1 MTSNNNRPLVA
12 IVDDD
17 RRVAKA
23 VTRLL
28 NSHAIDTLQFQSPQE
43 FVDLVE
49 TTPSFRPDCVILDVQ
64 MPGLTGLAVQRHLA
78 LRRPEIRIV
87 FLSAGHKAG
96 VGERALAAGAAA
108 FIHKPFDVDHFVW
121 TIYDVLGLDALS

>member
-17 RRVAKA
+17 RWVAKA

-28 NSHAIDTLQFQSPQE
+28 NAHTIDTLWFQSAQE
-43 FVDLVE
+43 FVDLAE

-78 LRRPEIRIV
+78 LRRPEIRVV
-87 FLSAGHKAG
+87 FLSAGYKAG
-96 VGERALAAGAAA
+96 IRERALAAGAAA
-108 FIHKPFDVDHFVW
+108 FIHKPFDVDLFVW
-121 TIYDVLGLDALS
+121 TIYDVLGLDALC